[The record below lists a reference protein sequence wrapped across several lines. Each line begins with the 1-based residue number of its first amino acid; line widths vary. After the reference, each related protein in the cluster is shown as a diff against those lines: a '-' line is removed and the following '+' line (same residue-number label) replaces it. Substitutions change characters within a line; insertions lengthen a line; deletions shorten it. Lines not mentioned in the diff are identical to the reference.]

1 MCACPLSSV
10 YTNCFKLHILL
21 TGELLHL
28 TIFLTGVD
36 IYMSNLRKV
45 IASAFNS
52 DQTSRVADALI
63 SDVLKKYGVS
73 ENSLRNLSPEQKQ
86 KLSKSLL
93 SFNRKLTIHSNKNVD
108 DRKGIKQC

>member
-10 YTNCFKLHILL
+10 YCFKLHILL

-36 IYMSNLRKV
+36 VYMSNLRKV

-86 KLSKSLL
+86 K
-93 SFNRKLTIHSNKNVD
+93 
-108 DRKGIKQC
+108 IKQIVAELQSKVNDTLK

>member
-86 KLSKSLL
+86 K
-93 SFNRKLTIHSNKNVD
+93 
-108 DRKGIKQC
+108 IKQIVAELQSKVNNTLK

>member
-10 YTNCFKLHILL
+10 YTNSFKLHILL

-86 KLSKSLL
+86 K
-93 SFNRKLTIHSNKNVD
+93 
-108 DRKGIKQC
+108 IKQIVAELQSKVNDTLK

>member
-10 YTNCFKLHILL
+10 HTNRFKLHILL

-86 KLSKSLL
+86 K
-93 SFNRKLTIHSNKNVD
+93 
-108 DRKGIKQC
+108 IKQIVAELQSKVNDTLK

>member
-1 MCACPLSSV
+1 
-10 YTNCFKLHILL
+10 LL

-86 KLSKSLL
+86 K
-93 SFNRKLTIHSNKNVD
+93 
-108 DRKGIKQC
+108 IKQIVAELQSKVNDTLK

>member
-10 YTNCFKLHILL
+10 YCFKLHILL

-86 KLSKSLL
+86 K
-93 SFNRKLTIHSNKNVD
+93 
-108 DRKGIKQC
+108 IKQIVAELQSKVNDTLK

>member
-10 YTNCFKLHILL
+10 YTNWFKLHILL

-86 KLSKSLL
+86 K
-93 SFNRKLTIHSNKNVD
+93 
-108 DRKGIKQC
+108 IKQIVAELQSKVNDTLK

>member
-86 KLSKSLL
+86 K
-93 SFNRKLTIHSNKNVD
+93 
-108 DRKGIKQC
+108 IKQIVAELQSKVNDTLK

>member
-10 YTNCFKLHILL
+10 HTNCFKLHILL
-21 TGELLHL
+21 IGELLHL

-86 KLSKSLL
+86 K
-93 SFNRKLTIHSNKNVD
+93 
-108 DRKGIKQC
+108 IKQIVAELQSKVNDTLK